1 MEQTRSLEAGYK
13 DSFLSNDS
21 RLTGFI
27 HASLSCLP
35 LMGPGKVCKFNGGL
49 HSRQLP
55 FISQL
60 PLSSSLYSVQ
70 FYFFHLLIL

>member
-1 MEQTRSLEAGYK
+1 MEQIRSLEAGYK
-13 DSFLSNDS
+13 DHFLSNDS

-60 PLSSSLYSVQ
+60 PLSSRLYSVQ
-70 FYFFHLLIL
+70 FFFFHLLIL